1 MFGHVSRQFQILKP
15 PGQELMNKQVQAGYA
30 KGFQEAFDLVF
41 SRPGAARYYLA
52 SWTAILVRDVPYGTL
67 QLVFF
72 EFFKE
77 FTPAVLEPIGF
88 NLFAQ
93 RLVWGFLAGACAGL
107 LTVPVDNIST
117 VVMTE
122 ISELEGESD
131 KEESVLDLV
140 KGAATSIWD
149 TKGLEGFLVGGAER
163 ALYYAPQACLFFT
176 LYDTFISLL

>member
-1 MFGHVSRQFQILKP
+1 MPAQL
-15 PGQELMNKQVQAGYA
+15 GQELMNKQVQAGYA
-30 KGFQEAFDLVF
+30 SGFQEAFEIVF

-77 FTPAVLEPIGF
+77 FTPEILEPLGF
-88 NLFAQ
+88 SLFAQ
-93 RLVWGFLAGACAGL
+93 RLVWGFLAGAFAGI

-122 ISELEGESD
+122 IQDQSS

-140 KGAATSIWD
+140 KGAALNIWTS
-149 TKGLEGFLVGGAER
+149 KGVDGFLVGGAER

-176 LYDTFISLL
+176 LYDTFINLL